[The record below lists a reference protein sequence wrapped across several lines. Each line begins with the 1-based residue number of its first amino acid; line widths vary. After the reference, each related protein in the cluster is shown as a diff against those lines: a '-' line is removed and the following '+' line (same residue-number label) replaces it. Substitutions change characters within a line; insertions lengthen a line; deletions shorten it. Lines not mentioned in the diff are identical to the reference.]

1 MGKKKGKEPEFAR
14 VFDPEHFDDKLQAA
28 LREKGE
34 KISDSAGPGA
44 LLHKVIDLHGLTV
57 FRAERLLD
65 AFFTTA
71 RQEGVTTVSVIT
83 GKGIHSRGTAVLPDL
98 AEQKMRELQVDGV
111 ISSFH
116 WEKGEKEISGKLIA
130 RLKGKS

>member
-1 MGKKKGKEPEFAR
+1 MDKKKGKQPEFAR
-14 VFDPEHFDDKLQAA
+14 FFDPEHFDEKLQTA

-34 KISDSAGPGA
+34 KISDSPGTGA
-44 LLHKVIDLHGLTV
+44 LLHKVIDLHGHNA
-57 FRAERLLD
+57 FNAERLLE
-65 AFFTTA
+65 AFFATA
-71 RQEGVTTVSVIT
+71 RQEGVTKVSVIT

-98 AEQKMRELQVDGV
+98 AEQKMRELQADGV

-130 RLKGKS
+130 RLKVKS